1 MRFSVIRIMTNVVVV
16 FMILGY
22 PGIGQAKDCGDSNRQ
37 DMPKTITTSEFCVTH
52 NSIGEAIREGSKHL
66 QQLMP
71 KCEKKCN
78 IIEGVVCPKWAP
90 NCVADEKQKHIDY
103 KKNKNGQIN
112 ITCQTTLA
120 NPELK
125 CRDNQDKYVCS
136 VEILKVTC
144 PCKCCKP
151 QSKVKGLEIGQCN
164 PETEDCG
171 CDSDL
176 VDLDEF
182 TATPQKD
189 GISLTW
195 TTKSELDSQGFRVW
209 RGTPDL
215 GKYCGCSDN
224 MDDYKQITMTTL
236 DEKGN
241 PTLIPATGSTTS
253 GSNYA
258 YLDKDVKPGI
268 PYCYALEDIDSKGE
282 SKFYYEYITF
292 TPDAELEQST
302 Q

>member
-1 MRFSVIRIMTNVVVV
+1 MSFE
-16 FMILGY
+16 
-22 PGIGQAKDCGDSNRQ
+22 
-37 DMPKTITTSEFCVTH
+37 TI
-52 NSIGEAIREGSKHL
+52 
-66 QQLMP
+66 
-71 KCEKKCN
+71 
-78 IIEGVVCPKWAP
+78 
-90 NCVADEKQKHIDY
+90 
-103 KKNKNGQIN
+103 
-112 ITCQTTLA
+112 
-120 NPELK
+120 
-125 CRDNQDKYVCS
+125 
-136 VEILKVTC
+136 C
-144 PCKCCKP
+144 PCYCICEEP
-151 QSKVKGLEIGQCN
+151 DEDQSLKTKQCN
-164 PETEDCG
+164 PETEDCSCG
-171 CDSDL
+171 SDL

-195 TTKSELDSQGFRVW
+195 ITKSELDSQGFRVW

-215 GKYCGCSDN
+215 EKYCGCSNN

-292 TPDAELEQST
+292 TPDAELEQGT

>member
-1 MRFSVIRIMTNVVVV
+1 MQKNLFIKIAVVIFSLTVLSFTRVSEAV
-16 FMILGY
+16 
-22 PGIGQAKDCGDSNRQ
+22 DCGTINIPNPPDINGDFYICADEEPSPVSQTAAVAYLKCIESGSKCPNNPTCPNKTSCEVDSSSGSITT
-37 DMPKTITTSEFCVTH
+37 PSTTITRTKVETNTEEC
-52 NSIGEAIREGSKHL
+52 G
-66 QQLMP
+66 
-71 KCEKKCN
+71 EKKKYTYHAKILN
-78 IIEGVVCPKWAP
+78 I
-90 NCVADEKQKHIDY
+90 Q
-103 KKNKNGQIN
+103 N
-112 ITCQTTLA
+112 I
-120 NPELK
+120 K
-125 CRDNQDKYVCS
+125 
-136 VEILKVTC
+136 C
-144 PCKCCKP
+144 PCKCCSIKTKRGNR
-151 QSKVKGLEIGQCN
+151 SKQCKLGEI
-164 PETEDCG
+164 
-171 CDSDL
+171 CDTCDGPDL

-292 TPDAELEQST
+292 TPDVELEQGT
-302 Q
+302 P

>member
-1 MRFSVIRIMTNVVVV
+1 MKFMQKNLFIKIAVVIFSLTVLSFTRVSAAV
-16 FMILGY
+16 
-22 PGIGQAKDCGDSNRQ
+22 DCGTINIRYNPNPPFNIIKNFYICADDEEPSFESQMATAAIPYCTGLKCPNNPPCP
-37 DMPKTITTSEFCVTH
+37 DPDKTSCKVDLSSGSISGP
-52 NSIGEAIREGSKHL
+52 SIGIKQIRVDTNTKECG
-66 QQLMP
+66 
-71 KCEKKCN
+71 KKKKYIYHAEFRQVLN
-78 IIEGVVCPKWAP
+78 IK
-90 NCVADEKQKHIDY
+90 
-103 KKNKNGQIN
+103 
-112 ITCQTTLA
+112 
-120 NPELK
+120 
-125 CRDNQDKYVCS
+125 
-136 VEILKVTC
+136 C
-144 PCKCCKP
+144 PCKCCPIKTKRGNR
-151 QSKVKGLEIGQCN
+151 SKQCKLGEI
-164 PETEDCG
+164 
-171 CDSDL
+171 CDTCDAPDL

-268 PYCYALEDIDSKGE
+268 PYCYALEDIDSKGK